1 MSLKQGRVISSVGSE
16 HLVYTEGVGGSNPS
30 SPTFKL
36 LHICRSF
43 FFVTYKYSPVCHL
56 YILYSASIDRYYI
69 GVSIKLAR
77 RLGRQKGGSS
87 KATKIGVPW
96 VLVHTEL
103 YRTKS
108 EAMKRASYL
117 KRQKSRKLIEK
128 IIQASS

>member
-43 FFVTYKYSPVCHL
+43 FFGIYKCSPVCHL
-56 YILYSASIDRYYI
+56 CILYSTSIDRYCI
-69 GVSIKLAR
+69 GVSIELAR